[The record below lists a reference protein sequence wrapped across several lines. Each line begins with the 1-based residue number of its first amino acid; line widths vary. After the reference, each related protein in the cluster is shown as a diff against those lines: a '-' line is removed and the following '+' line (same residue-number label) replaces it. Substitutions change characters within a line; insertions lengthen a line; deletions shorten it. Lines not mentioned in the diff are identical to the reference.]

1 MQILIYCTFAELTLQ
16 TETNPMKKLLLS
28 GFLLF
33 SLVGTAIEE
42 IPTPFT
48 TLIDGIELS
57 ENWTEYTTI
66 DGVKI
71 EYKMKQCEG
80 EKMRAQ
86 NLLLFK
92 FTNTT
97 DQELTIS
104 WVTKEFRN
112 GECWNCDRMY
122 EGDFSHSLTLVAG
135 ETIEGDGTSKDNKE
149 VYVFGNF
156 IKFVPGMLEQT
167 LTNFELVDLTV
178 R

>member
-1 MQILIYCTFAELTLQ
+1 M
-16 TETNPMKKLLLS
+16 NRMKKILLS
-28 GFLLF
+28 GFLLC
-33 SLVGTAIEE
+33 SLIGFAAEE
-42 IPTPFT
+42 IPTPA
-48 TLIDGIELS
+48 LAPIDGIEIS
-57 ENWTEYTTI
+57 ENWTEYTTV

-97 DQELTIS
+97 NEQLTIS

-112 GECWNCDRMY
+112 GECWNCDRLDVPEYAHMLILPP
-122 EGDFSHSLTLVAG
+122 GGTV
-135 ETIEGDGTSKDNKE
+135 EGDGTSKENKE
-149 VYVFGNF
+149 VYIFGNH

-167 LTNFELVDLTV
+167 LTNFEFVNVTV
-178 R
+178 VR